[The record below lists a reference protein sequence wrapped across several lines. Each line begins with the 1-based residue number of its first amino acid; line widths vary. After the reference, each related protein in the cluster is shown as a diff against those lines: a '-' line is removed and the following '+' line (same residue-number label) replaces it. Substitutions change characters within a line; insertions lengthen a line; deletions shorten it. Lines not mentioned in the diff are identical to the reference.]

1 MTKASP
7 SWGDVEKF
15 LAADGWKQIPA
26 AKRGGR
32 RQPHIF
38 FEKQLGDGRILQTHI
53 SHDRSGTISAG
64 RFGAIL
70 RDQLRVSRAEFWE
83 AMRTGEPVDRPVE
96 PEEYAPV
103 EHEAWVVGTLV
114 GQLHM
119 SAEQIEGLSEEEA
132 IELVHKHWSRER
144 R

>member
-1 MTKASP
+1 MTR
-7 SWGDVEKF
+7 
-15 LAADGWKQIPA
+15 L
-26 AKRGGR
+26 
-32 RQPHIF
+32 
-38 FEKQLGDGRILQTHI
+38 TN
-53 SHDRSGTISAG
+53 SA
-64 RFGAIL
+64 
-70 RDQLRVSRAEFWE
+70 RAEFWE

-96 PEEYAPV
+96 LEEHAPV
-103 EHEAWVVGTLV
+103 EHEALVVEILV